1 MILTCKVVQAFSDL
15 LQLMIIEEKL
25 GWIELESVRTLQVVV
40 INADAETN

>member
-1 MILTCKVVQAFSDL
+1 MILTSKVVQAFSDL

>member
-40 INADAETN
+40 IKADAETN